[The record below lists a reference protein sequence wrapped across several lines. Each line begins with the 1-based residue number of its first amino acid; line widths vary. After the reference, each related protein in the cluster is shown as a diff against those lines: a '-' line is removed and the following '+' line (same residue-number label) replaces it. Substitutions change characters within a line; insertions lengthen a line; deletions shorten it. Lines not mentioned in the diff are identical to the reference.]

1 MTLRIASYNLHKCK
15 GTDRRT
21 DPGRVVDVLNSIG
34 ADVVALQEVDY
45 RLGQR
50 PEALPRAML
59 EQHTDHAALDLALSP
74 VSLGWHGQ
82 TILLR
87 QGLSARSVQRI
98 DLPGLEPRGA
108 VMAEIDT
115 GSGPLRVVGVH
126 LGLMRQSRLRQLQ
139 TIRDTM
145 ALRPQMPS
153 IILGDFN
160 EWSATRGL
168 DPLLDE
174 FVVHAPG
181 RSFHASR
188 PVAALDRVALGQGIE
203 MRDAGVIETALSRL
217 ASDHL
222 PIWADVRVQKAAPRG
237 SSPRFDHAAQPG
249 SVGP

>member
-50 PEALPRAML
+50 PEALPREMV
-59 EQHTDHAALDLALSP
+59 ERHTDHAALDVALSP

-82 TILLR
+82 TILVR
-87 QGLSARSVQRI
+87 QGIEVTAVERI

-108 VMAEIDT
+108 VMAEIMT
-115 GSGPLRVVGVH
+115 ASGAMRIVGVH
-126 LGLMRQSRLRQLQ
+126 LGLVRHYRLKQLQ
-139 TIRDTM
+139 AIRDAM
-145 ALRPQMPS
+145 ALRGEMPS
-153 IILGDFN
+153 AILGDFN

-168 DPLLDE
+168 DPLLDAYD
-174 FVVHAPG
+174 VHAPG
-181 RSFHASR
+181 RSFHAAR

-203 MRDAGVIETALSRL
+203 LRDAGVIETTLSRT

-222 PIWADVRVQKAAPRG
+222 PIWADVAIG
-237 SSPRFDHAAQPG
+237 
-249 SVGP
+249 